1 MKIRAV
7 GAELFR
13 ANGRTDGQAGVM
25 KLIVTFGNLA
35 KAPEKSKVALSIRQ

>member
-7 GAELFR
+7 GSELFR
-13 ANGRTDGQAGVM
+13 ADGRTDGQAGVM

-35 KAPEKSKVALSIRQ
+35 RAPEKSRMAISIRQ

>member
-13 ANGRTDGQAGVM
+13 ADGWTGTCDEVN
-25 KLIVTFGNLA
+25 VVSFGNLA
-35 KAPEKSKVALSIRQ
+35 KAPEESKVAF